1 MLKKLFCTVVC
12 FVMTLSIAA
21 GCADKNQKNS
31 SNDKSSS
38 VNSPSDIS
46 TEKSNEGKDN
56 GEDKYPGMR
65 DITTMELVDDM
76 GIGINLGNTME
87 SCGDWINGI
96 TAADY
101 ETAWGSP
108 EITEDIIKGYADE
121 GFGVLRIPVAWSNLM
136 DVENNYT
143 IDSSY
148 MERVTQIV
156 DWTIDNGMYAIVN
169 IHWDGGWWTNFPT
182 DKENCMKKYIRI
194 WEQICENFKDY
205 NDYLMFESLNEEG
218 NWESLWNR
226 YNPNAGDKQ
235 AAFGLLNEINQT
247 FVDTVRNSGGNNAK
261 RHLLIAGYG
270 TDIELTC
277 DDAFKMPNDSENRC
291 AVSVHYYTPAT
302 FCILSEDAEW
312 GKAKTE
318 WGDEQDLAEL
328 DKNMDM
334 MKEKFVDNGIPVIIG
349 EYGVEQKNKT
359 PEMVRLFISTVC
371 REVYERDMCPVLW
384 DVTGAFYDR
393 TNCEFI
399 DRELIDEMMSVLDE

>member
-1 MLKKLFCTVVC
+1 
-12 FVMTLSIAA
+12 
-21 GCADKNQKNS
+21 
-31 SNDKSSS
+31 
-38 VNSPSDIS
+38 
-46 TEKSNEGKDN
+46 
-56 GEDKYPGMR
+56 
-65 DITTMELVDDM
+65 
-76 GIGINLGNTME
+76 
-87 SCGDWINGI
+87 
-96 TAADY
+96 
-101 ETAWGSP
+101 
-108 EITEDIIKGYADE
+108 
-121 GFGVLRIPVAWSNLM
+121 M

-261 RHLLIAGYG
+261 RHLLIAGYA